1 MICFRKDD
9 DDRKNKKIK
18 KIQDLL
24 DILYEEVDYSEDDS
38 YINSDLSELLRIAYD
53 ILFLQNKKVCQ
64 FTIYR
69 KKNNSLN
76 IKINRVE

>member
-9 DDRKNKKIK
+9 DERKNEEIK

-24 DILYEEVDYSEDDS
+24 NILYEEIDYSEGNS
-38 YINSDLSELLRIAYD
+38 YFDSDLSELLRIAYD

-64 FTIYR
+64 FTIYK

>member
-53 ILFLQNKKVCQ
+53 ILFLQNKKICQ

-69 KKNNSLN
+69 KKNNSLD

>member
-24 DILYEEVDYSEDDS
+24 DILYEEVDYLEDDS
-38 YINSDLSELLRIAYD
+38 YVNSDLSELLRIAYD
-53 ILFLQNKKVCQ
+53 ILFLQNKRICQ
-64 FTIYR
+64 FTIHR